1 MIFVFYV
8 FLCFSILGLEL
19 SIPACV
25 LRVFVFSWIFFL
37 SCLPFI
43 SPVFSC
49 GFGFFL
55 CYFYFQFCHAF
66 SLIFYFNATACVLC
80 VFVFFGPI
88 SISSV
93 FYMFLCEG

>member
-1 MIFVFYV
+1 M
-8 FLCFSILGLEL
+8 FSILGIKL

-25 LRVFVFSWIFFL
+25 LHVFVFSWIFCPQLFTFHLARVFVWLWVFSLLFSIL
-37 SCLPFI
+37 SC
-43 SPVFSC
+43 VFPD
-49 GFGFFL
+49 
-55 CYFYFQFCHAF
+55 
-66 SLIFYFNATACVLC
+66 FNVTARVLC

>member
-55 CYFYFQFCHAF
+55 CYFQFCHAF